1 MATFRPG
8 EYNRLLITV
17 DDGPDVEMVFGF
29 VDYETAA
36 IHFVVEGVDLPIVI
50 DRDTLAIAV
59 IQGWDGQFD
68 DIHADPVPIPHV
80 DFRGA
85 NGPDEEVTDA

>member
-36 IHFVVEGVDLPIVI
+36 IHFVVEGVDVPIVI
-50 DRDTLAIAV
+50 DRDTLITAI
-59 IQGWDGQFD
+59 IQGGDGQFD
-68 DIHADPVPIPHV
+68 DVHADPIPTPQS
-80 DFRGA
+80 DNDGE
-85 NGPDEEVTDA
+85 EEVQ

>member
-1 MATFRPG
+1 MMSTFRAG

-36 IHFVVEGVDLPIVI
+36 IHFIVEGVDLPIVI
-50 DRDTLAIAV
+50 DRDTLITAV
-59 IQGWDGQFD
+59 IQGWDGMFD
-68 DIHADPVPIPHV
+68 DVHADPIPTPQS
-80 DFRGA
+80 DNDGE
-85 NGPDEEVTDA
+85 EEVE

>member
-8 EYNRLLITV
+8 EYNRLMITV

-29 VDYETAA
+29 VDYESAA
-36 IHFVVEGVDLPIVI
+36 IHFIVEGVDLPIVI
-50 DRDTLAIAV
+50 DRDTLITAI

-68 DIHADPVPIPHV
+68 DVHADPIPTPQS
-80 DFRGA
+80 DNDGE
-85 NGPDEEVTDA
+85 EEVE

>member
-8 EYNRLLITV
+8 EYNRLMITV

-29 VDYETAA
+29 VDYESAA
-36 IHFVVEGVDLPIVI
+36 IHFIVEGVDLPIVI
-50 DRDTLAIAV
+50 DRDTLITAI

-68 DIHADPVPIPHV
+68 DVHADPIPTPLS
-80 DFRGA
+80 DIDG
-85 NGPDEEVTDA
+85 EEEGE